1 MHNRTS
7 PGVLEDRQLR
17 DVCAQ
22 LASHG
27 RGVQCH
33 YSNLPGAGKSFDIR
47 LKAAREG
54 LNYAHVPINNGF
66 TSLASLV
73 HRIKENVA
81 LAEQE
86 ALTSA
91 LAAGESRAKAVG
103 CLLHLDI
110 ASTVNASL
118 ARTIFGISVLG
129 VLADSCSSS
138 PEVYSYDPMNT
149 IVCMELSPGLLDG
162 ALKHCEVYPLVRNIA
177 SRRTFE
183 FVDQNLKDGMGAEFS
198 AALNAGA
205 VWEKQKEGLSG
216 DRLSSSSSG
225 DRLSNVSSRDRL
237 SSSSSGDRL
246 STVSSRD
253 RLSSASSASG
263 KLDDDDDDDDEP
275 GPKKSKKEQVNA
287 FVRLRYV
294 CVALNLLE
302 RLKGSFPHR
311 YREKDGKKLLKTPN
325 WVFNKKM
332 YPYLPKEKAGPLILL
347 DGARCFDL
355 LISHSGLQNN
365 PSLWCIWSFVNVLY
379 WQLRDMHHT
388 ESPINNAC
396 MPDPS
401 QRLNSKNNDGGEKGK
416 IKGEMLCFIIR
427 TAREFATRQASK
439 EKKAASHIVAAR
451 VTGLGRLLQPKADET
466 RQFGSLEI
474 WPRLPFDNDGEPV
487 FRLPTGKL
495 YLYYRSSKEVW
506 VLDDSVS
513 YSGSSVAESA
523 NKNVNSAFTLSSG
536 EPAHTPSNVV
546 NVTGV
551 QHCSNPF
558 AYNSE
563 AIEISGCDLLAPGSS
578 ASRSENGTYLRQV
591 PQENINDRPLFKK
604 EATNDVSARY
614 FFVSS
619 SKYWVCGNQCN
630 EIDGVNF
637 WSGVTSGTTSGP
649 PALKTFSYFPP
660 YEKLNDMKVQ
670 LLTAADLAALQPAG
684 SNGPAAVARAAAA
697 AAGGGAASSS
707 SSGGQKKPAVSGSR
721 SKGATIDLPEDEGE
735 IKGSGSIVLT
745 PEESEQA
752 MWEAEANS
760 MGVGSELARWKDSNH
775 ECVLFNNGES
785 YMVKFLSLDPEQLR
799 STMNPVLLK
808 HLQTSNVVVGED
820 IKSAEE
826 NGGDLYWEILAGLT
840 GVKRTRDE
848 AMALMGAS
856 FCLTADRY
864 ACHHDCPC

>member
-7 PGVLEDRQLR
+7 PGVLQQHQLR

-183 FVDQNLKDGMGAEFS
+183 FIEQNLKDGMGAEYA

-205 VWEKQKEGLSG
+205 VWEKQM
-216 DRLSSSSSG
+216 DRLSTAT
-225 DRLSNVSSRDRL
+225 
-237 SSSSSGDRL
+237 SGDRL
-246 STVSSRD
+246 STASSRD

-263 KLDDDDDDDDEP
+263 KMDDDDDDEDDEP
-275 GPKKSKKEQVNA
+275 GAKKGKKGTNQVNA
-287 FVRLRYV
+287 FYRLRYV

-311 YREKDGKKLLKTPN
+311 YQEKDGKKLVKAPN
-325 WVFNKKM
+325 WAFNKKM
-332 YPYLPKEKAGPLILL
+332 YPYLTKETAGPLIPL

-388 ESPINNAC
+388 ESPINNVC
-396 MPDPS
+396 MPDAS

-416 IKGEMLCFIIR
+416 IKGEMLRYIIR

-439 EKKAASHIVAAR
+439 ERKASHIVAAN
-451 VTGLGRLLQPKADET
+451 VTGLGTLVQPKAEEV
-466 RQFGSLEI
+466 RQFGNLDL
-474 WPRLPFDNDGEPV
+474 WPRLPYDNDGEPV
-487 FRLPTGKL
+487 FRMPTGKY
-495 YLYYRSSKEVW
+495 YLYYRGSQERW
-506 VLDDSVS
+506 VLDDSVN
-513 YSGSSVAESA
+513 YSGCSIAESS
-523 NKNVNSAFTLSSG
+523 NRNMHSIFTVSSG
-536 EPAHTPSNVV
+536 EIGHTPSNVMSV
-546 NVTGV
+546 SPLQNCT
-551 QHCSNPF
+551 NPF
-558 AYNSE
+558 AFNGE
-563 AIEISGCDLLAPGSS
+563 AVDIRGCENLPPGSS
-578 ASRSENGTYLRQV
+578 ASESENGLYFRQV
-591 PQENINDRPLFKK
+591 PQENVNGMPLFKK
-604 EATNDVSARY
+604 EASGHVSARY
-614 FFVSS
+614 FFVS
-619 SKYWVCGNQCN
+619 KEKKWLCGTTCN
-630 EIDGVNF
+630 EDSGVSF
-637 WSGVTSGTTSGP
+637 WSGVASANSNNSAP
-649 PALKTFSYFPP
+649 PNLKTFSYFPP
-660 YEKLNDMKVQ
+660 CKKLTDMKVQ
-670 LLTAADLAALQPAG
+670 LLTATELAALQPGNNVPVPVVRAG
-684 SNGPAAVARAAAA
+684 

-707 SSGGQKKPAVSGSR
+707 SSGAQVLTLAKGRQ
-721 SKGATIDLPEDEGE
+721 SKGSIIDLTEEDEG
-735 IKGSGSIVLT
+735 SGSNVLT

-752 MWEAEANS
+752 MLEAEANS

-799 STMNPVLLK
+799 GSMNTVLLR

-840 GVKRTRDE
+840 GVKHTRDE
-848 AMALMGAS
+848 AMALVGAS

-864 ACHHDCPC
+864 ACLHDYSC

>member
-1 MHNRTS
+1 MHNRIS

-17 DVCAQ
+17 DMCAQ

-27 RGVQCH
+27 HGVQCH

-66 TSLASLV
+66 TSLAILV

-81 LAEQE
+81 LAERQ
-86 ALTSA
+86 ALASA
-91 LAAGESRAKAVG
+91 LADGGIRGKAVG

-138 PEVYSYDPMNT
+138 PEVYSYNPMNT

-183 FVDQNLKDGMGAEFS
+183 FVDQNLKDGMGAEYS

-205 VWEKQKEGLSG
+205 AWEKQKDGSSG
-216 DRLSSSSSG
+216 DRLSSASAG
-225 DRLSNVSSRDRL
+225 
-237 SSSSSGDRL
+237 
-246 STVSSRD
+246 D
-253 RLSSASSASG
+253 RLSSASLKERPSSASSVAG
-263 KLDDDDDDDDEP
+263 KVDDDDDEDDEP
-275 GPKKSKKEQVNA
+275 VAKKGKKEQVNA
-287 FVRLRYV
+287 FFRLRYV
-294 CVALNLLE
+294 CVALNMLE

-311 YREKDGKKLLKTPN
+311 YREKDGKKLVKTPN

-332 YPYLPKEKAGPLILL
+332 YPYLPKEKAGPLIPL

-379 WQLRDMHHT
+379 WQLRDMHHS

-396 MPDPS
+396 MPDPT

-439 EKKAASHIVAAR
+439 EKKAASHIVAAK
-451 VTGLGRLLQPKADET
+451 VTGLGKLLQPKADET
-466 RQFGSLEI
+466 RLFGNLEI

-487 FRLPTGKL
+487 FRVPTGKL
-495 YLYYRSSKEVW
+495 YLYYRSSKQNW

-523 NKNVNSAFTLSSG
+523 NKSVHSAFTLSSG

-546 NVTGV
+546 NVTAV

-578 ASRSENGTYLRQV
+578 ASRTENGIYLRQV
-591 PQENINDRPLFKK
+591 PQENVNDRPLFKK
-604 EATNDVSARY
+604 DATNDASVRY

-637 WSGVTSGTTSGP
+637 WSGVTSSTTSGP

-660 YEKLNDMKVQ
+660 YEKLSDMKVE
-670 LLTAADLAALQPAG
+670 LLTATDLAALQPG
-684 SNGPAAVARAAAA
+684 INVPAAVARAAVAA
-697 AAGGGAASSS
+697 TGGGAASSSS
-707 SSGGQKKPAVSGSR
+707 SSGGQKKPTASGSR
-721 SKGATIDLPEDEGE
+721 SKGAIVDVTEDKDEV
-735 IKGSGSIVLT
+735 KGSGLNVLS

-752 MWEAEANS
+752 MLEAEANS

-799 STMNPVLLK
+799 TTMNPVLLK

-820 IKSAEE
+820 LKNAEE
-826 NGGDLYWEILAGLT
+826 TDGDLYWEILAGLT
-840 GVKRTRDE
+840 GVKRTREE

-864 ACHHDCPC
+864 AGQHDRLLC